1 MAEPQ
6 RWAMAKAGWQ
16 RWRGIVVTLALMAQ
30 WVIVHYSGAHDHVIV
45 ALSAGIGI
53 FGAAFVLSWAAEAA
67 QVDIPPALSIAFLA
81 LIAVLPEYAVD
92 VYFAWE
98 AGKDPAYIH
107 YATANMTGAN
117 RLLIGAGWPVVLLA
131 YWWKSGCGTIELGEE
146 QRTELGYLLAATA
159 YSFVIPIKG
168 TLSPIDGAILIAL
181 FGAYMVAAARGGMV
195 EPELE
200 GPAELIAELPT
211 TKRRTVCLTL
221 FVLAG
226 LTIYI
231 AAEPFAEALLGI
243 GEQFGIDR
251 FLLVQWLAPLASES
265 PEFIVA
271 ILFATRGKPGA
282 GFSALVSSKVNQWT
296 LLVGMLP
303 IVYIVSLGHWS
314 PMHLDAR
321 QSHEILLTSAQ
332 SLFAVVLL
340 ADFRLSMPEALALL
354 GLFLVQLA
362 WPDATVRLIFVV
374 IYIAAAIVMV
384 LTRAKTRAGVMT
396 MIRMGPA
403 ARRKK

>member
-1 MAEPQ
+1 MV
-6 RWAMAKAGWQ
+6 KGGWQ
-16 RWRGIVVTLALMAQ
+16 RWNGVAAALALMAQ
-30 WVIVHYSGAHDHVIV
+30 WLVLHGGGVHGHVTV

-67 QVDIPPALSIAFLA
+67 QVDIPPALSIAFIA

-98 AGKDPAYIH
+98 AGKDPAYVH

-131 YWWKSGCGTIELGEE
+131 YWWKSRRGSIELGEE
-146 QRTELGYLLAATA
+146 QRTELGFLLVATA

-168 TLSPIDGAILIAL
+168 TLSPIDGLILIAL

-200 GPAELIAELPT
+200 GPAELIAELPRT
-211 TKRRTVCLTL
+211 RRRTLCLAL
-221 FVLAG
+221 FVAAG
-226 LTIYI
+226 MTIYV

-271 ILFATRGKPGA
+271 ILFALKEKPGA

-303 IVYIVSLGHWS
+303 IVYVFSLGHWS
-314 PMHLDAR
+314 PMHLDER

-354 GLFLVQLA
+354 SLFLVQLA

-374 IYIAAAIVMV
+374 IYIVAAIVMV
-384 LTRAKTRAGVMT
+384 LVRPTTRAGVMT
-396 MIRMGPA
+396 MIRSGLVA
-403 ARRKK
+403 GRRSRDA

>member
-1 MAEPQ
+1 MSRLA
-6 RWAMAKAGWQ
+6 WSKWGGVAA
-16 RWRGIVVTLALMAQ
+16 TLGLMAQ
-30 WVIVHYSGAHDHVIV
+30 WLVLHASGEHSHVTV
-45 ALSAGIGI
+45 ALSAGVGI
-53 FGAAFVLSWAAEAA
+53 FGAAFALSWAAEAA
-67 QVDIPPALSIAFLA
+67 QIDIPPALSIAFIA

-98 AGKDPAYIH
+98 AGKDPAYVH

-131 YWWKSGCGTIELGEE
+131 YWWVSGKRAIDLAAE

-168 TLSPIDGAILIAL
+168 TLSALDGIVLIAL
-181 FGAYMVAAARGGMV
+181 FVAYMVAAARAGVV
-195 EPELE
+195 EPDLE
-200 GPAELIAELPT
+200 GPAETIGRLST
-211 TKRRTVCLTL
+211 GRRRSVCAAL
-221 FVLAG
+221 FAVAG
-226 LTIYI
+226 LTIYV

-271 ILFATRGKPGA
+271 ILFATRLKPGA

-303 IVYIVSLGHWS
+303 LVYIVSLGHGA
-314 PMHLDAR
+314 PMVLDAR

-332 SLFAVVLL
+332 SLFAVVVL
-340 ADFRLSMPEALALL
+340 ADFRLSMPEAIALL
-354 GLFLVQLA
+354 VLFSIQLV
-362 WPDATVRLIFVV
+362 WPDATVRLVFVV
-374 IYIAAAIVMV
+374 IYVVAALALV
-384 LTRAKTRAGVMT
+384 LFRAKTRAGVVR
-396 MIRMGPA
+396 MIRAGVGA
-403 ARRKK
+403 ARSSAG